1 VERSAT
7 VRVGLRQSGIRAW
20 DLSVCSGERR
30 KEEHSDT
37 HDLVSERDSLLSEAG
52 IEKI

>member
-1 VERSAT
+1 VERPTT

-37 HDLVSERDSLLSEAG
+37 HDLRQSGIRAGFSLFW
-52 IEKI
+52 